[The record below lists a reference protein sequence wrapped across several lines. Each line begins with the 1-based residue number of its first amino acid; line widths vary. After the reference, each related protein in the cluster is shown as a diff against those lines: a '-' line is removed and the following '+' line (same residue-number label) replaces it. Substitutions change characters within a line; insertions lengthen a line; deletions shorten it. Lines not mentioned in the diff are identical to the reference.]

1 MTSIRDGGFMENVG
15 EMHDFMESSN
25 TNMSMNN
32 QQQMSNNSQKNQ
44 FGPQGHESTN
54 QFGSNQ
60 FNQVV

>member
-1 MTSIRDGGFMENVG
+1 MENVG
-15 EMHDFMESSN
+15 EMHDFIESSN